1 MNTNTKLIEA
11 TQYVRPNGMKRPIRM
26 FAPDDVFDAYD
37 ALTKR
42 GLHLGAELLPTGV
55 VSFTLEDRAKEEDLG
70 IELIPND
77 PNGNA
82 KPYHDAIRKWHRIHV
97 LKQKEPNS
105 DNSEGTQNAA
115 HQ

>member
-11 TQYVRPNGMKRPIRM
+11 TQYVRPHGMRRLIRM
-26 FAPDDVFDAYD
+26 PVPNDVFDAYE
-37 ALTKR
+37 ALKAK

-55 VSFTLEDRAKEEDLG
+55 VSFTLEDREKEEDLG

-77 PNGNA
+77 ANGTA
-82 KPYHDAIRKWHRIHV
+82 KPYHDAILKWHRIHV

-105 DNSEGTQNAA
+105 GNSESAQVTP